1 MVCYPIKC
9 FLISSHGL
17 LIQGCSSLIPILI
30 LSFWFQNSDIVVY
43 VSCNTAIPN
52 KNKKISSN
60 TDSLYLLLY
69 LIIIL
74 EKNKIEL

>member
-1 MVCYPIKC
+1 MY
-9 FLISSHGL
+9 L
-17 LIQGCSSLIPILI
+17 
-30 LSFWFQNSDIVVY
+30 
-43 VSCNTAIPN
+43 AIPN

-74 EKNKIEL
+74 EKNKIELFKGYIVGFIPRYHGV